1 MKKATALAVAFLLG
15 QHRRAMASDGV
26 AGVCTA
32 RCLGLCEGVI
42 TLSLMEYVQATA
54 HVQAAIC

>member
-15 QHRRAMASDGV
+15 QQRRAMASDGV

-32 RCLGLCEGVI
+32 RCLVLCEGVI

-54 HVQAAIC
+54 HFQAAIC